1 MIPSN
6 EIQACLSCDRVKA
19 CINIEFDPSWR
30 GRCPRVPF
38 WIVVWSFWFRKFES
52 TQNFAFSINWRCFFY
67 ETELEVL
74 CLPQASKNEDNFL
87 ENNRNRDGAL
97 ANPKHI
103 IIPMVLDSPEQQH
116 QFNFD
121 VFVGAIKKNKN
132 PTGSCISE
140 GWIFREVF
148 LLMKNGHTTGR
159 EKKSSGRFHD

>member
-1 MIPSN
+1 
-6 EIQACLSCDRVKA
+6 
-19 CINIEFDPSWR
+19 
-30 GRCPRVPF
+30 
-38 WIVVWSFWFRKFES
+38 
-52 TQNFAFSINWRCFFY
+52 
-67 ETELEVL
+67 VL

-140 GWIFREVF
+140 G
-148 LLMKNGHTTGR
+148 
-159 EKKSSGRFHD
+159 